1 MSQMARR
8 KVATLDK
15 QVRILYG
22 ARMTFMDFSSSEA
35 PTFEVDGIV
44 SENNFNGAHGS
55 GSVRY
60 YVDGNEVVTVLSGV
74 KAIEALRPVFEQL
87 GADMNPMPDDEP
99 PKHIGVVPRVVGHA
113 FILPSSSSSSSL
125 SRIIG

>member
-1 MSQMARR
+1 MSQMARH
-8 KVATLDK
+8 KAATLDK

-22 ARMTFMDFSSSEA
+22 ARMYFDFSSALS
-35 PTFEVDGIV
+35 PTLEVDDIV
-44 SENNFNGAHGS
+44 SENNFNGEHGS

-60 YVDGNEVVTVLSGV
+60 YVEDGEVVTVLSGV
-74 KAIEALRPVFEQL
+74 KAIEALRPIFEQL

-113 FILPSSSSSSSL
+113 FLVPPV
-125 SRIIG
+125 